1 MRAFLLP
8 RRPQGA
14 SLAQRGG
21 PASTG
26 RADSA
31 EPRERGARLSAERE
45 RELVVATEGGDEGA
59 CRQLVDSFLPAIGGV
74 ARRFGT
80 GGGVQRA
87 ELMQEGIAGLLY
99 AAKRYDPRMETPFWG
114 YASFWVRKAMQEL
127 VAEVTRPM
135 ALSDHAVRG
144 LAKIKAARRD
154 LVEASG
160 TEPTEEELATATG
173 LTRSKLDSLLA
184 IDRTPRS
191 FEEPQPADGGTTATF
206 GERVADPGGEK
217 GYEHVLDTMVVGE
230 VRHLADR
237 LDERERTV
245 LRGHY
250 GFGRPPQTLNEIGSD
265 LGLTAERIRQIE
277 KKALEKLRE
286 AVAQPSTV
294 IA

>member
-1 MRAFLLP
+1 MRGFLLSP
-8 RRPQGA
+8 APQGA
-14 SLAQRGG
+14 SLPQRGG

-26 RADSA
+26 RVGSW

-45 RELVVATEGGDEGA
+45 RELVVATEGGDERA

-74 ARRFGT
+74 ARRFGA

-144 LAKIKAARRD
+144 LAKVKAARRD
-154 LVEASG
+154 LLDASG
-160 TEPTEEELATATG
+160 AEPTEEELAAATG
-173 LTRSKLDSLLA
+173 FTRSKLDSLLA

-191 FEEPQPADGGTTATF
+191 FEEPLGADGGTTAF
-206 GERVADPGGEK
+206 GEMVADPGG
-217 GYEHVLDTMVVGE
+217 GAG
-230 VRHLADR
+230 VRARGRHDGGPGGAASR
-237 LDERERTV
+237 RPARRARAHGVTGP
-245 LRGHY
+245 LR
-250 GFGRPPQTLNEIGSD
+250 FRPAPAN
-265 LGLTAERIRQIE
+265 
-277 KKALEKLRE
+277 
-286 AVAQPSTV
+286 V
-294 IA
+294 